1 MTVEDPVEYLVD
13 EISQVQ
19 VTSKVTFAGALRS
32 FLRHDPDVL
41 MIGEI
46 RDAETADIALKAA
59 MTGHLVFSTLH
70 TNDSPSAVTRLVDI
84 GAERFLLSASLLGII
99 AQRLVRRLCEKCVG
113 AGPLSPQDREWLAVD
128 DEVQEVPIPV
138 GCPVCL
144 GTGYRG
150 RIGLY
155 EALWI
160 DKHVSNL
167 IHEGASERELAE
179 QATDFETLYQD
190 ARNKVLT
197 GVTSISEVRRIVP
210 SKGEVD

>member
-1 MTVEDPVEYLVD
+1 M
-13 EISQVQ
+13 S
-19 VTSKVTFAGALRS
+19 
-32 FLRHDPDVL
+32 PD
-41 MIGEI
+41 
-46 RDAETADIALKAA
+46 
-59 MTGHLVFSTLH
+59 
-70 TNDSPSAVTRLVDI
+70 
-84 GAERFLLSASLLGII
+84 
-99 AQRLVRRLCEKCVG
+99 
-113 AGPLSPQDREWLAVD
+113 DREWLAVD

-167 IHEGASERELAE
+167 IHEGASERQLAE